1 MSQPWQILKRAA
13 FGGPLTSEQVARN
26 LGATQ
31 PTDGVTPAST
41 EQSKWKLVPVESTD
55 AMLKAG
61 GHANSEWLNDI
72 APIGEARY
80 VMPMKSVWRDM
91 IAAAPSPV
99 VGRNELLT
107 AIETYLD
114 AQDTLNNHDTLV
126 TSLANILV
134 MWDRVHRARTQLNIA
149 IKELK

>member
-1 MSQPWQILKRAA
+1 MNQPWQILKRAA
-13 FGGPLTSEQVARN
+13 FGGPLTSEQVAQN

-41 EQSKWKLVPVESTD
+41 
-55 AMLKAG
+55 
-61 GHANSEWLNDI
+61 
-72 APIGEARY
+72 
-80 VMPMKSVWRDM
+80 
-91 IAAAPSPV
+91 V

-114 AQDTLNNHDTLV
+114 AQDTLNNHDIPG
-126 TSLANILV
+126 TSVANVLM